1 MRLLQRDLRP
11 VSLIKFNGGRYDD
24 IPANL
29 QSNCGKMLTEEMQ
42 IPFEEGD
49 IIERTL
55 PNGITERYEIIQINY
70 SSNFMNMDIKKIIQ
84 RKESGGIVVLKE
96 SESELQ
102 VERKENISQQINNY
116 YGTVVNGNVSSSQ
129 IVSGNNNTVN
139 YNEALALNAIQE
151 IEKSL
156 KEELVSGEDL
166 ECAMELLEDVSQKI
180 KQKKKANLVKATF
193 SGLKDFAVSVGANV
207 TATLILAKMQGL
219 F

>member
-1 MRLLQRDLRP
+1 M
-11 VSLIKFNGGRYDD
+11 
-24 IPANL
+24 
-29 QSNCGKMLTEEMQ
+29 
-42 IPFEEGD
+42 
-49 IIERTL
+49 
-55 PNGITERYEIIQINY
+55 
-70 SSNFMNMDIKKIIQ
+70 
-84 RKESGGIVVLKE
+84 
-96 SESELQ
+96 
-102 VERKENISQQINNY
+102 
-116 YGTVVNGNVSSSQ
+116 NGNVSSSQ

-156 KEELVSGEDL
+156 KKELVSGEDL

-180 KQKKKANLVKATF
+180 KQKKKTNLVKAAF